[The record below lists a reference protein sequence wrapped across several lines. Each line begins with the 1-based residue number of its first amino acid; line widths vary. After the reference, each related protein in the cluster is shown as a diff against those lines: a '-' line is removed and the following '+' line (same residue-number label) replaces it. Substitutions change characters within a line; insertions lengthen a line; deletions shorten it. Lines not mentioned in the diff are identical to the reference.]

1 MPSENTRFI
10 NTGSGTSAGLDVFM
24 RTPKTKL
31 ATSIIIVAFS
41 LICAIFVAAVF
52 MPHIFKT
59 SEPRGTLD
67 VRGAVI
73 AKADDTNT
81 AIDEINIYITNATA
95 EEIIDLTPGTTI
107 LTYTDADQTTP
118 LGLEDITV
126 IGLGNAQGRL
136 LARPGDVYQI
146 IVRNLGNRLEPDLVA
161 GKQFTVLIKPRKA
174 AALHVIRQTPLALDR
189 VNNLG

>member
-1 MPSENTRFI
+1 MPSERIKSKNSS
-10 NTGSGTSAGLDVFM
+10 NGSLFRLDAFM

-107 LTYTDADQTTP
+107 LTCTDADQTTP

-136 LARPGDVYQI
+136 SARPFQ
-146 IVRNLGNRLEPDLVA
+146 VRPLRSLNRWRHSTKSSGSTPDS
-161 GKQFTVLIKPRKA
+161 
-174 AALHVIRQTPLALDR
+174 
-189 VNNLG
+189 